1 MEYNQTK
8 LYNFCIS
15 DKKNYASLIK
25 SNRLEDSILNK
36 IVNNE
41 DLAFDDINKV
51 CVLLKGNITDFINK
65 KEVKD
70 KGQFKVIELFAGAG
84 GLALGLEKAGFTS
97 IGLVELDKDAS
108 NTLKVNRP
116 NWNVI
121 NDDIANVSQLD
132 LEELFSI
139 KKRRT

>member
-70 KGQFKVIELFAGAG
+70 KGQFKVIEL
-84 GLALGLEKAGFTS
+84 L
-97 IGLVELDKDAS
+97 
-108 NTLKVNRP
+108 R
-116 NWNVI
+116 
-121 NDDIANVSQLD
+121 
-132 LEELFSI
+132 
-139 KKRRT
+139 